1 MPNLV
6 ALLRGINVGGH
17 RKIAMAE
24 LRNVAEDAG
33 LAYARSYIQS
43 GNLVGD
49 SSRSPED
56 FVFHFEL
63 FLKSYFG
70 MDIDVMA
77 RSAADWAAFASRPAF
92 PDAAAAR
99 PDRLMLVLSKA
110 PPAPD
115 AAALLTERAGHGEQI
130 AAADGALWI
139 HYPAGA
145 GKTKLT
151 PALLERAVGSPTTS
165 RNYKTVLALQ
175 NMLTR

>member
-33 LAYARSYIQS
+33 LAYAKTYIQS

-49 SSRSPED
+49 SSRSPTD
-56 FVFHFEL
+56 FEFFFEG
-63 FLKSYFG
+63 FLERYFG
-70 MDIDVMA
+70 LAIDVIA
-77 RSAADWAAFASRPAF
+77 RSAADWATFAARPAL
-92 PDAAAAR
+92 PEAAAAR

-115 AAALLTERAGHGEQI
+115 AAAVLTERVAHGEQI
-130 AAADGALWI
+130 ALADGALWI